1 MFVYVELSTVLTRG
15 IEQAST
21 ETKAR
26 GEHEVTYHTDTT
38 AAPKRRGCSALPVGC
53 CMWVI
58 TFTKVWPFDGENI
71 IVTVQGQ
78 ASDREESKSL
88 KCLRFQ
94 TRCYEEYDAH

>member
-1 MFVYVELSTVLTRG
+1 MCAAQGQTDRGVHPYNYCSCVFVYVELSTVLTRG

-58 TFTKVWPFDGENI
+58 TFAK
-71 IVTVQGQ
+71 
-78 ASDREESKSL
+78 A
-88 KCLRFQ
+88 
-94 TRCYEEYDAH
+94 